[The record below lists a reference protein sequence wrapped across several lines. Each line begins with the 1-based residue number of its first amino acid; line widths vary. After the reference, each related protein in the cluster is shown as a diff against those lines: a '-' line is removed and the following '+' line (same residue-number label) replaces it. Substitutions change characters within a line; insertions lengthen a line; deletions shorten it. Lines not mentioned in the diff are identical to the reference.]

1 VTTMIWR
8 NLYLLDAVTVGDLN
22 FSESAPFSCP
32 LLELAVLLSSLS
44 ELLSLSLWLSLSERG
59 GEGALGAGEDGFD
72 GEGAMLAFLRGDGD
86 LFAFRVMGTGAIP
99 TLLSELSLSP
109 SESLSRTYS
118 VLSVDG
124 FAVFLETLA
133 EAIFLA
139 ATTASLILLREGI
152 SK

>member
-1 VTTMIWR
+1 MIWR

-99 TLLSELSLSP
+99 TCSCRKLFSATSNSGVGRSANFVP
-109 SESLSRTYS
+109 
-118 VLSVDG
+118 
-124 FAVFLETLA
+124 AFLVST
-133 EAIFLA
+133 AISTGPVRKRGFLA
-139 ATTASLILLREGI
+139 AFMNIYSIL
-152 SK
+152 STVV